1 MRKYLLFLL
10 ALAFGLTA
18 CNESADSFKVNVSL
32 ANANAKTVYLQKFVN
47 NEPVTIDSAV
57 VNNDQAVL
65 TAPHDD
71 PQILYALR
79 VKGRKGSMPFFA
91 DNKDVVFVGDLNNPQ
106 DVEIMASE
114 TQAELDAYNEQVNQ
128 FDKQI
133 TDLYILMQQ
142 AINEDDSQKMDSLNT
157 VGTAL
162 MQQEDNFRDE
172 YIKAHPESFIAHYIL
187 DGVKQDYPIDQLKEM
202 VGAFTTESIY
212 RDHIK
217 EYITS
222 MERLEV
228 GQPFI
233 DFTLNT
239 KEGEKVSLAEVVAK
253 NKVTM
258 VDFWASWCGPC
269 RHENPVVKAA
279 YEKFH
284 ELGFD
289 VLSVSVDQDEAA
301 WLKAVEE
308 DELPWTQV
316 RDSENKASQDYM
328 IYYIPANFLY
338 DQTGT
343 MIAKGLR
350 GEELASKL
358 SELLK

>member
-1 MRKYLLFLL
+1 MKKQLLFLF
-10 ALAFGLTA
+10 AVVFGLTA
-18 CNESADSFKVNVSL
+18 CNEQKTFNVSVSL
-32 ANANAKTVYLQKFVN
+32 VNGNDRTVYLQKFVD
-47 NEPVTIDSAV
+47 NEPVIIDSTV
-57 VNNDQAVL
+57 ISKDQAVL
-65 TAPHDD
+65 KAPIDD
-71 PQILYALR
+71 PQILYALK

-91 DNKDVVFVGDLNNPQ
+91 DNKDVVFVGDMNNPQ
-106 DVEIMASE
+106 AIEIMASE
-114 TQAELDAYNEQVNQ
+114 TQAELDAFNEQLGQ
-128 FDKQI
+128 FDEQI
-133 TDLYILMQQ
+133 QELYIYLQQ
-142 AINEDDSQKMDSLNT
+142 AFNENDSVKVDSLNV

-162 MQQEDNFRDE
+162 MKQQDSFRDE
-172 YIKAHPESFIAHYIL
+172 YIKAHPESFVAHYIL
-187 DGVKQDYPIDQLKEM
+187 DGVKQDYPIDQLKGM

-212 RDHIK
+212 RDHIN
-217 EYITS
+217 EYIAS
-222 MERLEV
+222 QERLEI

-233 DFTLNT
+233 DFTLTT
-239 KEGEKVSLAEVVAK
+239 KAGEKVSLAEVIAK
-253 NKVTM
+253 NKITM

-269 RHENPVVKAA
+269 RHENPIVKAA

-308 DELPWTQV
+308 DQLPWTQV

-343 MIAKGLR
+343 MVAKGLR
-350 GEELASKL
+350 GEDLEAKLA
-358 SELLK
+358 ELLKE